1 MMKLDDLAP
10 NPGARKGRKRVGR
23 GSGSGLG
30 MTAGRGT
37 KGQKSRSGGGTPP
50 WFEGGQM
57 PLQRRIPKRGFR
69 NKFKVRYSVVNV
81 GDLAR
86 FEAGAEVDVGQ
97 LMEAGLIGK
106 LLDGVKLL
114 GEGEISHPLTVRV
127 HKASEAAVSKLQA
140 AGGRVDLIPSPER
153 K

>member
-1 MMKLDDLAP
+1 MMKLGDLAP

-57 PLQRRIPKRGFR
+57 PLQRRIPKRGFH

-127 HKASEAAVSKLQA
+127 HKASVAAVSKLQA